1 MSIRHLSNSQPTAQL
16 PRLAGGGAGQPLAP
30 NVRMRRA
37 RRRIVGLW
45 LPLSPAL
52 LLVVLVIGIPGI
64 ATLALSFA
72 TWSGTGPIRWAGL
85 GSWRAAIHSSDLL
98 GSLEVTLI
106 FAVISAVL
114 TTGLGLLLA
123 LLVHWKTPGW
133 RAFRFIWFLP
143 AIAPQTAVGVYWSTA
158 LQPNFGFING
168 LLGAVGLGSDHAWLS
183 SPTLAK
189 YVLAGISTWTAAAF
203 AFLLVLGALRQ
214 IPLEVEEAAMIDG
227 AGFWRRLW
235 SCVLPLVRPVLGTLG
250 ALQFIWAFNGFTLVY
265 STTQGGPGT
274 STEILPVD
282 VYLQAFTNQAFGVGA
297 AIAVVGTVILF
308 AVGGVLLGLTRSA
321 VRD

>member
-1 MSIRHLSNSQPTAQL
+1 MSIQRLSSSERTAEV
-16 PRLAGGGAGQPLAP
+16 PRLPGGGAGQPAAT
-30 NVRMRRA
+30 NAATRRV
-37 RRRIVGLW
+37 RRRIVGDW

-52 LLVVLVIGIPGI
+52 LLVVLIIGIPGV

-72 TWSGTGPIRWAGL
+72 TWSGTGPIRWTGL
-85 GSWRAAIHSSDLL
+85 ASWRDAFHNSNLL

-106 FAVISAVL
+106 FALLSAVL
-114 TTGLGLLLA
+114 ATGLGLILA

-168 LLGAVGLGSDHAWLS
+168 LLGAVGLGTNHAWLS
-183 SPTLAK
+183 SPVLAK
-189 YVLAGISTWTAAAF
+189 YVLAGIWTWTSGAF

-214 IPLEVEEAAMIDG
+214 IPLEVEEAATIDG

-235 SCVLPLVRPVLGTLG
+235 SCVLPLVRPVLGTLA

-265 STTQGGPGT
+265 STTQGGPGN
-274 STEILPVD
+274 STQILPVD

-297 AIAVVGTVILF
+297 AIAMIGTVILF
-308 AVGGVLLGLTRSA
+308 AVGGALLGLTRSL

>member
-1 MSIRHLSNSQPTAQL
+1 MSSPDKTAQV
-16 PRLAGGGAGQPLAP
+16 PRLLDGGAGHRAAAE
-30 NVRMRRA
+30 VRTRRV
-37 RRRIVGLW
+37 RRRIVGDW

-52 LLVVLVIGIPGI
+52 LLVALIIGIPGI
-64 ATLALSFA
+64 ATLVLSFA
-72 TWSGTGPIRWAGL
+72 TWGGTGPIQWTGL
-85 GSWRAAIHSSDLL
+85 TSWRDAFHNSDLL

-106 FAVISAVL
+106 FALLSAVL
-114 TTGLGLLLA
+114 ATGLGLLLA
-123 LLVHWKTPGW
+123 LLVYWKTPWW

-158 LQPNFGFING
+158 LQPSFGFIDG
-168 LLGAVGLGSDHAWLS
+168 LLGAVGLGSNHAWLS
-183 SPTLAK
+183 SPVLAK
-189 YVLAGISTWTAAAF
+189 YVLAGIWTWTAGAF
-203 AFLLVLGALRQ
+203 AFLLVLGALQQ
-214 IPLEVEEAAMIDG
+214 IPVEVEEAAMMDG

-235 SCVLPLVRPVLGTLG
+235 SCVLPLVRPVLGTVA

-282 VYLQAFTNQAFGVGA
+282 VYTEAFTNQAFGVGA
-297 AIAVVGTVILF
+297 AIAMVGTVVLF
-308 AVGGVLLGLTRSA
+308 AVGSALLGLTRSL